1 MQRGPKVKDKTT
13 RHLNE
18 GVGNSRPR
26 DIEDGVAR
34 WEARPYGTEVKGSDE
49 VKKESTR
56 TTTRH

>member
-1 MQRGPKVKDKTT
+1 VKDKTT